1 MTESAEAWD
10 TLDNDLN
17 AVAAML
23 PYTPQ
28 ITKRLREESKAY
40 GDARARE
47 ALDTPEGVLAALE
60 GIGRKTTVEFS
71 HEGTLTIWNNGC
83 VGGQGSS
90 YSWMPLVSQSTFG
103 QELTRDEALALI
115 GKQMGGNDA

>member
-47 ALDTPEGVLAALE
+47 ALDTPEGVLTAME
-60 GIGRKTTVEFS
+60 GIAKVLALQMIRAGKVATWV
-71 HEGTLTIWNNGC
+71 H
-83 VGGQGSS
+83 GGQK
-90 YSWMPLVSQSTFG
+90 YYRIDG
-103 QELTRDEALALI
+103 QGGTRDEVLALI
-115 GKQMGGNDA
+115 GKWMGGNE